1 MAKKAKV
8 VKMPSGKAL
17 DMLKRPYK
25 GSREKAKAVVKK
37 KTDKKFSG
45 KTSGLGIAVF
55 QNKTLVDNKK
65 HKLSDKQLAKSWRSE
80 FPKAKAYTEK
90 DVSSVRQAFNKG
102 KHGND
107 VPARLVLE
115 YDAQGNPVKKASS
128 APPKKVAKVV
138 TRRAAKRSRRNK
150 DDDEEEESVTASDDE
165 DEEEE

>member
-1 MAKKAKV
+1 MAKKAKI
-8 VKMPSGKAL
+8 VKMPIGKAL
-17 DMLKRPYK
+17 DMLKKK
-25 GSREKAKAVVKK
+25 GSSEKTKSVGKK

-45 KTSGLGIAVF
+45 KSSGLGIAKF
-55 QNKTLVDNKK
+55 QNATLEDNRK

-80 FPKAKAYTEK
+80 FPKAKSYTEK
-90 DVSSVRQAFNKG
+90 DVVGVRQAYNKG

-128 APPKKVAKVV
+128 APPKKAAKVV

-150 DDDEEEESVTASDDE
+150 DDDEDEESETVSDDE